1 MYCQLT
7 DHVSVWCWE
16 QNLALASLSPAAR
29 DLVLSGSK
37 ELFRS
42 LKADNLRNH
51 ITVDFPGC
59 SWELAREL
67 LDLFV
72 LVESKGDT
80 PSGDIEVSIFDLFVH
95 IFDGMCVLWHL
106 C

>member
-1 MYCQLT
+1 MNYLLS
-7 DHVSVWCWE
+7 DYISVWCWE
-16 QNLALASLSPAAR
+16 QNLALASLSPAAQ

-72 LVESKGDT
+72 LVERKGDT
-80 PSGDIEVSIFDLFVH
+80 PSGGIEVSIFDLFVH
-95 IFDGMCVLWHL
+95 IYDGMCVLWHL
-106 C
+106 